1 MDETKHYFKIDK
13 RITDISHL
21 ALSEKALKVYILHCR
36 RINPRKNLGCS
47 MAGAT
52 DAKKYAGIPDKSV
65 YDRAIQ
71 ELNSKHLIELRQ
83 DVKTGYLK
91 ATAIEILTFPVYD
104 AKNRRFKQVT
114 GLEHNHRTYS
124 PGQYIRIPSA
134 IVDSGML
141 KKLNAETLL
150 TMLRLFS
157 KTDMKAFGGVDPRFI
172 HCYCDETPAGYKPLK
187 GKPHLSEALETNKYR
202 FTTNINCTA
211 VNDLVHHS
219 LFEYRQV
226 LAYRDVSDPDYMYIV
241 EFLKP
246 NDIGKYIISTPKNKG
261 QIVIDILVPRF
272 SVDDFFNGID
282 SS

>member
-1 MDETKHYFKIDK
+1 MAETKHYFKIDR
-13 RITDISHL
+13 RIVDISHL

-52 DAKKYAGIPDKSV
+52 DAKKYAGIPDKAV
-65 YDRAIQ
+65 YNAAIK
-71 ELNSKHLIELRQ
+71 ELCSKHLIEMRH
-83 DVKTGYLK
+83 DIKTGYLK

-104 AKNRRFKQVT
+104 AKNRRFKPVT

-134 IVDSGML
+134 IVDDGML

-157 KTDMKAFGGVDPRFI
+157 KTDMKTFGGVDPRYI
-172 HCYCDETPAGYKPLK
+172 HCYCSDTPAGYKPFK
-187 GKPHLSEALETNKYR
+187 SEPHLSEALEAKRYR
-202 FTTNINCTA
+202 FTANINCQA

-219 LFEYRQV
+219 LFKYCKV
-226 LAYRDVSDPDYMYIV
+226 LAYRDKSDPDYMYII
-241 EFLKP
+241 EFLKQSD
-246 NDIGKYIISTPKNKG
+246 NGKYIISTPKSDG
-261 QIVIDILVPRF
+261 QIVIDILVPQF
-272 SVDDFFNGID
+272 SADNFFID